1 MATCSFCDSYNG
13 GPVKKNFLRLAL
25 SCSLFLV
32 NFGWAQTFDLNSK
45 PQDQNQKSQPKQN
58 NGKRQSAR
66 RAGSGGGGSTA
77 CGTTG
82 SGWGGSIEAGRYA
95 RAAEKAL
102 ANGNP
107 SAAMG
112 YAEHLTQAAPSDAC
126 NWFLL
131 GYTSR
136 LAGNS
141 KVSLDAYQ
149 KGLSRQPNSVEGL
162 SGMAQTYIR
171 MGKADEAKKIL
182 LQVIA
187 ANPRRATDLAMAG
200 ELFMQSGDL
209 PRAQNLLER
218 AEGVQPTPHAELL
231 LAITYMKEKQTEKAK
246 QLLDKAMK
254 RSPKNTEIF
263 RAVAQ
268 YYRESHDYKSA
279 IAILQKAPTKNAD
292 VMSELG
298 YTYELAGMK
307 KESADTYEKA
317 AAMAP
322 KSVNVQLAA
331 AQAQLRVGNLDKTRT
346 YLSRGEQLDAN
357 YYRLHAIRGDLAK
370 IERRDGDAVKEYLA
384 ALAAMPEG
392 PAEGVL
398 YPTQLRLNLI
408 DTYRNLDDDAAITQ
422 QLHIA
427 QQELTKLQVE
437 GPQQVEYLRLRAA
450 LKGLAND
457 VPGAEAD

>member
-1 MATCSFCDSYNG
+1 M
-13 GPVKKNFLRLAL
+13 KKNFLRLAL
-25 SCSLFLV
+25 FCSLFLV

-58 NGKRQSAR
+58 NGKRQSAG
-66 RAGSGGGGSTA
+66 RASSGGGGSTA

-149 KGLSRQPNSVEGL
+149 KGLARQPNSVEGL

-171 MGKADEAKKIL
+171 MGKADEAKKLL

-218 AEGVQPTPHAELL
+218 AEGVQPSSHAELL
-231 LAITYMKEKQTEKAK
+231 LAITYMKEKQTDKAK

-268 YYRESHDYKSA
+268 YYREAHDYKSA
-279 IAILQKAPTKNAD
+279 LAILQKAPIKNAD

-317 AAMAP
+317 AGLAP

-370 IERRDGDAVKEYLA
+370 IERRDSDAVKEYLA
-384 ALAAMPEG
+384 AWLLCRKA
-392 PAEGVL
+392 
-398 YPTQLRLNLI
+398 
-408 DTYRNLDDDAAITQ
+408 
-422 QLHIA
+422 
-427 QQELTKLQVE
+427 
-437 GPQQVEYLRLRAA
+437 RLRACSI
-450 LKGLAND
+450 LRSCGST
-457 VPGAEAD
+457 

>member
-1 MATCSFCDSYNG
+1 
-13 GPVKKNFLRLAL
+13 VKKNFLRLAL
-25 SCSLFLV
+25 FCSLFLV
-32 NFGWAQTFDLNSK
+32 NLGWAQTFDLNSK

-58 NGKRQSAR
+58 NGKRQSAGR
-66 RAGSGGGGSTA
+66 SSGGGGGSA
-77 CGTTG
+77 PCGTTG

-149 KGLSRQPNSVEGL
+149 KGLARQPNSVEGL

-171 MGKADEAKKIL
+171 MGKADEAKKLL

-218 AEGVQPTPHAELL
+218 AEGVQPSSHAELL
-231 LAITYMKEKQTEKAK
+231 LAITYMKQ
-246 QLLDKAMK
+246 
-254 RSPKNTEIF
+254 
-263 RAVAQ
+263 
-268 YYRESHDYKSA
+268 
-279 IAILQKAPTKNAD
+279 
-292 VMSELG
+292 
-298 YTYELAGMK
+298 
-307 KESADTYEKA
+307 
-317 AAMAP
+317 
-322 KSVNVQLAA
+322 
-331 AQAQLRVGNLDKTRT
+331 
-346 YLSRGEQLDAN
+346 
-357 YYRLHAIRGDLAK
+357 
-370 IERRDGDAVKEYLA
+370 
-384 ALAAMPEG
+384 
-392 PAEGVL
+392 
-398 YPTQLRLNLI
+398 
-408 DTYRNLDDDAAITQ
+408 
-422 QLHIA
+422 
-427 QQELTKLQVE
+427 
-437 GPQQVEYLRLRAA
+437 
-450 LKGLAND
+450 
-457 VPGAEAD
+457 

>member
-1 MATCSFCDSYNG
+1 M
-13 GPVKKNFLRLAL
+13 KKNFFRLAL

-58 NGKRQSAR
+58 NAKRPT
-66 RAGSGGGGSTA
+66 AGRSSGGNAGGGSA
-77 CGTTG
+77 PCGTSG

-95 RAAEKAL
+95 RAAETAL
-102 ANGNP
+102 KNGNP
-107 SAAMG
+107 TASMN

-131 GYTSR
+131 GYTAR
-136 LAGNS
+136 LAGKS
-141 KVSLDAYQ
+141 QVSLDAYQ
-149 KGLSRQPNSVEGL
+149 KGLARKPNSVEGL

-171 MGKADEAKKIL
+171 MGKADEAKKLL

-218 AEGVQPTPHAELL
+218 AESVQPTPHVELL
-231 LAITYMKEKQTEKAK
+231 LAIAYMKDKQPEKAK

-279 IAILQKAPTKNAD
+279 IDIL
-292 VMSELG
+292 
-298 YTYELAGMK
+298 K
-307 KESADTYEKA
+307 K
-317 AAMAP
+317 P
-322 KSVNVQLAA
+322 
-331 AQAQLRVGNLDKTRT
+331 R
-346 YLSRGEQLDAN
+346 
-357 YYRLHAIRGDLAK
+357 
-370 IERRDGDAVKEYLA
+370 
-384 ALAAMPEG
+384 
-392 PAEGVL
+392 
-398 YPTQLRLNLI
+398 
-408 DTYRNLDDDAAITQ
+408 
-422 QLHIA
+422 
-427 QQELTKLQVE
+427 
-437 GPQQVEYLRLRAA
+437 
-450 LKGLAND
+450 
-457 VPGAEAD
+457 